1 MSLSQHRE
9 TEWSRPGRNFQTNND
24 CKTVSFFDDFVP
36 RPLTGLASLVDPPPL
51 RDFRPPGFL
60 HAMALSQMKLPGA
73 ANAGEAKK
81 LTDNL
86 ALAIFLFLFIYLF
99 KSKRAKRPLTLQW
112 GTFMYIHKIQQNT
125 IKTNTC
131 MNQFLQYC
139 HESIQIN
146 VAQSFLKNS
155 NRWWQNNIVG

>member
-1 MSLSQHRE
+1 MKPSGQDRGEIFKQTMTAKRFHFLTTLS
-9 TEWSRPGRNFQTNND
+9 PD
-24 CKTVSFFDDFVP
+24 
-36 RPLTGLASLVDPPPL
+36 PLPAWLHSWTPPL

-99 KSKRAKRPLTLQW
+99 KSKRAKRPLTLQ
-112 GTFMYIHKIQQNT
+112 
-125 IKTNTC
+125 
-131 MNQFLQYC
+131 
-139 HESIQIN
+139 
-146 VAQSFLKNS
+146 
-155 NRWWQNNIVG
+155 